1 MNTRIVAMI
10 ARKDLLGVARN
21 RGVRTPLIVA
31 PLVILVVLPLVLVG
45 GGELLASS
53 SPLPEVPGA
62 PVDRISPEVQTS
74 LTGVEGPERWSVF
87 VLEFLLAPLYLL
99 VPLMVATVIA
109 ADSFAGERER
119 RTLEALLHTPASDP
133 ELLMG
138 KILAAWVPAV
148 AVALGGFGVYSV
160 VANAVAWPTMGRV
173 FFPTGMWVVLAL
185 WVAPAVAALGLG
197 IMVLVSSRVNSLQ
210 AAHQVGALVV
220 LPILLLVIGQV
231 GGVLFLSPGLVTV
244 MGLVLWVLAALL
256 LRQGARGFRRDLLAS
271 RL

>member
-1 MNTRIVAMI
+1 MAAI

-31 PLVILVVLPLVLVG
+31 PLVILVVLPVALVG
-45 GGELLASS
+45 GGELLASG
-53 SPLPEVPGA
+53 SPLLEVPGA

-74 LTGVEGPERWSVF
+74 LTGVAGPERWSVF

-119 RTLEALLHTPASDP
+119 RTLEALLHTPASDV
-133 ELLMG
+133 ELLLG
-138 KILAAWVPAV
+138 KILAAWLPAV
-148 AVALGGFGVYSV
+148 GVGLAGFGVYTV
-160 VANAVAWPTMGRV
+160 VANAVAWPSLGRI
-173 FFPTGMWVVLAL
+173 FFPTAMWVMLAL
-185 WVAPAVAALGLG
+185 WVTPAIAALGLG
-197 IMVLVSSRVNSLQ
+197 VMVLVSSRVNSLQ
-210 AAHQVGALVV
+210 AAHQIGALVV

-231 GGVLFLSPGLVTV
+231 GGVLFLSPGLVTLL
-244 MGLVLWVLAALL
+244 GLVLWLAAALL
-256 LRQGARGFRRDLLAS
+256 LRHGARTFRRDLLAS